1 MAGCG
6 PNGAALPGPQ
16 PQLFSL
22 FHYTCEVSLI
32 VCVLVVLSPTKLQI
46 CGTLSKLTK
55 QSGWPL
61 DDLLVGRVIAE
72 RLKLDTGGAADFSA
86 ADIDGARKGMRM
98 TKLETDYQLERKP
111 PRLGS
116 RKSPQFWVVDEDTR
130 PGKGQVGREQ
140 LLAISKALLVDTDDG
155 SDVEY
160 TSWSTC
166 TGCQM
171 EKLLRMKINGS
182 DSVSFRAPRTLTTWR
197 SRSLCWLST
206 FLVANALGTRMPTTM
221 GSR

>member
-86 ADIDGARKGMRM
+86 ADIDGARKKGMRM

-140 LLAISKALLVDTDDG
+140 LLAISKALLADTDDG
-155 SDVEY
+155 SDVAMSSEMY
-160 TSWSTC
+160 KC
-166 TGCQM
+166 M
-171 EKLLRMKINGS
+171 L
-182 DSVSFRAPRTLTTWR
+182 DFAVP
-197 SRSLCWLST
+197 
-206 FLVANALGTRMPTTM
+206 V
-221 GSR
+221 